1 MAALAEVVGAG
12 VHDDGPAE
20 DALGPDQLDE
30 FVGDGSL
37 GVALAVR
44 LEVAEIADV
53 ADVVGGGA
61 VLLGVGVDCQG
72 RRWER

>member
-30 FVGDGSL
+30 FVGDGAL
-37 GVALAVR
+37 GVALAVC